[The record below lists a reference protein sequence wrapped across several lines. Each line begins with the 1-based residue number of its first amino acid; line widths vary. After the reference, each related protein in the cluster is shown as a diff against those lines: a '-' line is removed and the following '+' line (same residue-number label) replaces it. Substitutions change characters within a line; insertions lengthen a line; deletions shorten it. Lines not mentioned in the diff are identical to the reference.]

1 MRCGEI
7 SGQIGAIGGG
17 VSSVSRPTLAN
28 PASIRHSPVTLR
40 QFCEAV
46 SESHGDTMH
55 LRLLVV
61 LAAFLISCAPARAQ
75 LEQIGK
81 ALGLGSKTQ
90 LGDTKIAS
98 GLKEALKVGAENAV
112 KLTGKTDGYYRNE
125 AIKILLPKNLRTMER
140 GLRAVGGGQKV
151 DEFELS
157 MNRAAE
163 SAAPEARKIFADAIL
178 KMTIDDARKIL
189 NGGDTAATDYF
200 KSKTTGELTLAFRPI
215 VERSMDKFTVTQQ
228 WNALVGQFRSIP
240 FAKNPSLDI
249 NQYVVGKALDGLF
262 FMLGQEEKKIRT
274 DPTARVTTLLKE
286 VFTR

>member
-1 MRCGEI
+1 MAACI
-7 SGQIGAIGGG
+7 FLCAA
-17 VSSVSRPTLAN
+17 TT
-28 PASIRHSPVTLR
+28 AS
-40 QFCEAV
+40 
-46 SESHGDTMH
+46 
-55 LRLLVV
+55 
-61 LAAFLISCAPARAQ
+61 AQ
-75 LEQIGK
+75 VEQLGK

-90 LGDTKIAS
+90 LGDAKIAS

-125 AIKILLPKNLRTMER
+125 AIKILMPKNVRSLER
-140 GLRAVGGGQKV
+140 GLRALGGGAKI

-178 KMTIDDARKIL
+178 RMSIDDARKIL

-200 KSKTTGELTLAFRPI
+200 KSKTTSELTSAFHPI
-215 VERSMDKFTVTQQ
+215 VEHSMEKFTVTQQ
-228 WNALVGQFRSIP
+228 WNSLVGQFQSIP
-240 FAKNPSLDI
+240 FAKSPSLDI

-274 DPTARVTTLLKE
+274 DPAARVTTLLKQ

>member
-1 MRCGEI
+1 M
-7 SGQIGAIGGG
+7 A
-17 VSSVSRPTLAN
+17 
-28 PASIRHSPVTLR
+28 ASIFL
-40 QFCEAV
+40 C
-46 SESHGDTMH
+46 
-55 LRLLVV
+55 
-61 LAAFLISCAPARAQ
+61 AATTASAQ
-75 LEQIGK
+75 VEQLGK

-90 LGDTKIAS
+90 LGDSKIAS

-125 AIKILLPKNLRTMER
+125 AIKILMPKNVRSLER
-140 GLRAVGGGQKV
+140 SLRALGGGAKI

-178 KMTIDDARKIL
+178 KMSIDDARKIL

-200 KSKTTGELTLAFRPI
+200 KSKTTSELTSAFHPI
-215 VERSMDKFTVTQQ
+215 VEHSMEKFTVTQQ
-228 WNALVGQFRSIP
+228 WNSFVGQFQSVP
-240 FAKNPSLDI
+240 FAKSPSLDI

-274 DPTARVTTLLKE
+274 DPAARVTTLLKQ